1 MRTIP
6 VKSILWLLAILP
18 VFSISCGIGGQ
29 ATEPPLPTNT
39 VIPTNTPLPTP
50 TKTLP
55 PPPPTATPLPPTP
68 TSTPANGSPGLI
80 LDSYPPNCLAS
91 TLPGYMSCMDGYGSL
106 QLDVPDYWSDIVFA
120 PWEHEGSII
129 GRAIKAAPDLVA
141 FNTSFTAEG
150 VFFGATDL
158 IALLGGYVQT
168 LDYFTDIYTNDCD
181 LVGRYDYSGE
191 IYRGKYDLYR
201 NCGGEGGY
209 DAYVL
214 SAVNSE
220 DQFSM
225 IILIYVQ
232 VTPGDMITVDQI
244 LNTFTV
250 LGPLR

>member
-1 MRTIP
+1 M
-6 VKSILWLLAILP
+6 
-18 VFSISCGIGGQ
+18 FSVSCGIGGK
-29 ATEPPLPTNT
+29 ATETPLPTNT
-39 VIPTNTPLPTP
+39 AIPTNTPLPTP

-55 PPPPTATPLPPTP
+55 PPPPTDTPLPPTP
-68 TSTPANGSPGLI
+68 TSTPATGSTGLI
-80 LDSYPPNCLAS
+80 LDSYPPNCLAG

-106 QLDVPDYWSDIVFA
+106 RLDVPDYWSETVFA

-129 GRAIKAAPDLVA
+129 GRAIKVAPSLEA

-150 VFFGATDL
+150 VFLGATDL

-168 LDYFTDIYTNDCD
+168 LDYFTDIYAKDCD
-181 LVGRYDYSGE
+181 LIGRYDYSGG

-201 NCGGEGGY
+201 NCEGEGGY

-225 IILIYVQ
+225 IILIYMQ
-232 VTPGDMITVDQI
+232 VMPGDTITVEQI
-244 LNTFTV
+244 LNNFTV
-250 LGPLR
+250 VGPLR